1 MTAGKIFKQIGKSD
15 LRETFRKLEKYRK
28 EEVFEQGGQR
38 VRLVKEIKDCSLS
51 KGDLTGVF
59 TEDVVLKINQHGK
72 LVPVP
77 RTRRAPFLFTTDKNR
92 TLLIIIEKKPV
103 ANNIAN
109 QLTNIIKAEGGEI
122 VEGRIT
128 SDALKS
134 FHESNPGATKIIFF
148 EDMNIPNV
156 KKLSLYGS
164 DLANASLYE
173 DYCKRGRIWYAVV
186 TSRKYGNIV
195 GITGDC
201 VVTVFNKI
209 EEPDYL
215 RYVTEEIFPL
225 VT

>member
-1 MTAGKIFKQIGKSD
+1 MTAGKIFKQSGKSE
-15 LRETFRKLEKYRK
+15 LRETFRKLENYRK
-28 EEVFEQGGQR
+28 EGVFEQGGR
-38 VRLVKEIKDCSLS
+38 RIRLLKEIRDCSLS
-51 KGDLTGVF
+51 KGNLTGVF
-59 TEDVVLKINQHGK
+59 SEDVVLNINQRGK
-72 LVPVP
+72 LIPVP
-77 RTRRAPFLFTTDKNR
+77 RTRRAPFLFATHKDR
-92 TLLIIIEKKPV
+92 TLLTILEKKPV

-109 QLTNIIKAEGGEI
+109 QLTNIIKAEGVEI

-128 SDALKS
+128 ADTLKS
-134 FHESNPGATKIIFF
+134 FHESNPGGTKIIFF

-164 DLANASLYE
+164 NLANTSLYD
-173 DYCKRGRIWYAVV
+173 DYCKRGRIWYVVV

-209 EEPDYL
+209 DEQNYL
-215 RYVTEEIFPL
+215 RYVTEEIFSL